1 MVKYFLSFLILLFTS
16 LTLPAQTIKT
26 GVLVIGN
33 TAAGVAASV
42 QSARSGAKTIWLTQ
56 SSAIS
61 AELSPEDITYLQN
74 IQNHYQAKLRKK
86 PGIKENIVS
95 LDVNMSKEKYLSLL
109 KNISDTT
116 KNLSVTLNTALEK
129 IEKDGKGWEVKLKNG
144 QKIKAEVVVDATENL
159 FIASILRIDATKT
172 TGNGFALK
180 SPFDNKLYRSTVANA
195 YLISNSSRSA
205 SPVPI
210 GAFLPAGTENFIIAP
225 KSTSEIKLVN
235 MSAGQAAGTIA
246 SYCAFFKTTTKN
258 INVRAVQT
266 ELLTFDAQLI
276 PLADVPVSD
285 PNFLAFQRMAL
296 SGLLKP
302 VISKEEG
309 RNVINFD
316 TTGTISSEQLQV
328 PVKEFYSRSQ
338 IWFADNKKE
347 VMTIGDAISLFMF
360 TATRGEE
367 LKKEIEEGW
376 KESFQFD
383 SKFDLKRNI
392 TRKEF
397 AILADR
403 YLQPFNIRV
412 DFAGNLLS

>member
-1 MVKYFLSFLILLFTS
+1 MIKYFFSSIILLIAS
-16 LTLPAQTIKT
+16 LSLPAQTTKT

-33 TAAGVAASV
+33 TAASVAASL
-42 QSARSGAKTIWLTQ
+42 QSARSGAKTILLTQ
-56 SSAIS
+56 TPAIS
-61 AELSPEDITYLQN
+61 ADLSQDDITYLQK
-74 IQNHYQAKLRKK
+74 IQNHYKAKLKRK
-86 PGIKENIVS
+86 PGTKDSTVALDLNMTKDQYLRLIKS
-95 LDVNMSKEKYLSLL
+95 
-109 KNISDTT
+109 ISDTT
-116 KNLSVTLNTALEK
+116 KNLTLTLNTALEK

-172 TGNGFALK
+172 MGNSVAVN
-180 SPFDNKLYRSTVANA
+180 SPFDAKLYRSTVASAYSGANA
-195 YLISNSSRSA
+195 SRSETPI
-205 SPVPI
+205 SI
-210 GAFLPAGTENFIIAP
+210 GAFLPAGVENFIIVP
-225 KSTSEIKLVN
+225 KSTSAVKLVN

-276 PLADVPVSD
+276 PLADVPVDD
-285 PNFLAFQRMAL
+285 PHFLAFQRMAL

-302 VISKEEG
+302 VVSKEG
-309 RNVINFD
+309 DKNVIKFD
-316 TTGTISSEQLQV
+316 TTSTISSEQLRI

-347 VMTIGDAISLFMF
+347 VMTIEDAISLFMF

-376 KESFQFD
+376 KESFQFQ
-383 SKFDLKRNI
+383 SKFDLKRHI

>member
-1 MVKYFLSFLILLFTS
+1 MVKYFFSFIILILTS
-16 LTLPAQTIKT
+16 LTLFAQTIKT

-33 TAAGVAASV
+33 TAAGVAASI
-42 QSARSGAKTIWLTQ
+42 QSARSGAKTILLTQ
-56 SSAIS
+56 SPAIS
-61 AELSPEDITYLQN
+61 VDLSPDDITYLQR

-86 PGIKENIVS
+86 PGIKDSTVS
-95 LDVNMSKEKYLSLL
+95 LDINMSKEKYLPLL
-109 KNISDTT
+109 KKISDTT

-129 IEKDGKGWEVKLKNG
+129 IEKDGKGWEVRLKNG
-144 QKIKAEVVVDATENL
+144 QKIKADVVVDATENL

-172 TGNGFALK
+172 MGNALALK

-195 YLISNSSRSA
+195 YSGSGNSRSV
-205 SPVPI
+205 SLIPI
-210 GAFLPAGTENFIIAP
+210 GAFLPSGVENFIIVP
-225 KSTSEIKLVN
+225 KRTSEIALVN

-266 ELLTFDAQLI
+266 ELLTFDADLI

-285 PNFLAFQRMAL
+285 SNFLAFQRMAL

-302 VISKEEG
+302 VVSKEG
-309 RNVINFD
+309 YQNVIKFD
-316 TTGTISSEQLQV
+316 TTGTISSEQLRI

-347 VMTIGDAISLFMF
+347 VMTIEDAISLFMF

-376 KESFQFD
+376 KESFQFQ
-383 SKFDLKRNI
+383 SKFDLKRHI

-403 YLQPFNIRV
+403 YLQPFNIRI